1 MVCCICVMSLVLEL
15 LEGVGSFLLICEK
28 WLFYCSM
35 AHILH
40 FQMDLRCFLFP
51 QKLLFCDNSLHLQ
64 SGINNFSFYSVAG
77 LWCVLARYL
86 WDGEDVP
93 SQSFSVSHIPSQGA
107 HSPIPSCPNNLLDN
121 TKTRKVLKVFSC
133 NKWTHGLKNQFQ
145 LWKLY
150 YLKFKA
156 CDGCDVRGQNVV

>member
-64 SGINNFSFYSVAG
+64 SGINNFSFYSFAG

-107 HSPIPSCPNNLLDN
+107 QSHPAQTIC
-121 TKTRKVLKVFSC
+121 
-133 NKWTHGLKNQFQ
+133 WTIQRQGRFWRSSVAINEHMGLKNNFS
-145 LWKLY
+145 Y
-150 YLKFKA
+150 GN
-156 CDGCDVRGQNVV
+156 CIT